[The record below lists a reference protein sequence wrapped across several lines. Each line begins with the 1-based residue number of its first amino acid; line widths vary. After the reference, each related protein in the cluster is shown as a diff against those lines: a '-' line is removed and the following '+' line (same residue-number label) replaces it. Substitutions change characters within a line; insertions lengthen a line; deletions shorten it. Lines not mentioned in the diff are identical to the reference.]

1 MLSNRIN
8 DENSKASV
16 DNDPEVEEEQLKS
29 SLKCEVAVFRWSSKA
44 FSSKLTMSRKG
55 LKVENPMPLELY
67 SELVPSSDVI
77 KTLIESDDDELDPL
91 IMDEEEV
98 EFPSKE
104 REESSN
110 LIAVDSKESSRVWSI
125 TQIIGRM
132 V

>member
-1 MLSNRIN
+1 
-8 DENSKASV
+8 
-16 DNDPEVEEEQLKS
+16 
-29 SLKCEVAVFRWSSKA
+29 
-44 FSSKLTMSRKG
+44 MSREG

-91 IMDEEEV
+91 IMDEKEV

-110 LIAVDSKESSRVWSI
+110 LIAVDSKESSRV
-125 TQIIGRM
+125 
-132 V
+132 